1 MQLKNGTYDTWEKKF
16 RIQEYKPYS
25 APNNWADKLYMK
37 SYTDLDN
44 PTGIYVNSGDELI
57 VMVGETYGNT
67 ISLQAIRSS
76 NLSGDKYMLNEGI
89 NKLQMKGDGMLFV
102 MYNTELTSE
111 NAKPVKIHI
120 PLTSGTVSGYFDL
133 ERVRPMQFT
142 QNFFKRRPM
151 NIFLLREMKCY

>member
-1 MQLKNGTYDTWEKKF
+1 
-16 RIQEYKPYS
+16 
-25 APNNWADKLYMK
+25 MK

-57 VMVGETYGNT
+57 VMVGDTYGNT
-67 ISLQAIRSS
+67 IRLQAIRSS

-120 PLTSGTVSGYFDL
+120 PFSGLFPPLRQSAMWINPD
-133 ERVRPMQFT
+133 
-142 QNFFKRRPM
+142 RRRADTAFAESP
-151 NIFLLREMKCY
+151 